1 MGYEA
6 PDRAGGAFFAAER
19 ESEVRNF
26 AMVSPRFLRIRRRIL
41 CSASSLALFA
51 ASGAPV
57 LAQNVTTS
65 PPPSAATPQ
74 PPAATP
80 APQESATPVPQ
91 QAPAPETPQQAT
103 GGNVLPETRVVAP
116 AQRSRTR
123 TPPPRQVV
131 TRQPAPPTPT
141 QAQVVNQQN
150 QKFDAA
156 RQTILAPV
164 GASSYEVSHQ
174 AIEAQPQG
182 NNATLD
188 KVLLQFPGVT
198 QDSAASGE
206 LHVRNEHANIQYRI
220 NGIMLPD
227 GVGAFGQILD
237 TGIVGSLALL
247 TGALPAQYGL
257 RTAGVLDI
265 QTKADA
271 FNNTGSVSVY
281 GGSHGTITPSFE
293 YGGTVGQTQY
303 FASGRFLQNNL
314 GIENPT
320 PSNEAIH
327 DRTSQEKGFLYLS
340 TVLDPTSRLTFMS
353 GISNASFQIPNSPGQ
368 MPNFNVNGITN
379 FNSSTLN
386 EHQNEFNQF
395 NVLAYQKSAE
405 DIDYQISYFNRYSQL
420 HFFPD
425 PLGDLIFN
433 GVSSDIYRQSFVNGI
448 QEDTAWR
455 IGFAHTLR
463 FGFSV
468 SAERSLVNNI
478 STVLPVD
485 PVTGNQVDPVTGNPF
500 GPPFTVF
507 DSSSKTGW
515 LLGTYVQDEWR
526 ITNQLTLNAGLRFD
540 QMHQYVD
547 ANQFSPR
554 ISLTWKPYE
563 GTTFHAGYA
572 RNFTPPQQV
581 IAAPAN
587 LALVTPPTAPANT
600 QTPEVPLNS
609 PVLPER
615 SHVFDVGVVQKIY
628 PVPGL
633 EVGIDGYYKIA
644 RNLLDDGQFGA
655 AYVLTGFNYDRG
667 ENIGLEV
674 KSTYTNGNFR
684 AWGNLAWAKQVA
696 TNVVSNQFLFAQD
709 ELNYIANHYVYT
721 DHAQVLTASAGAS
734 YLWNGTR
741 FSASM
746 IYGSGLRSGFANTDH
761 LPSYTQVNVGV
772 SHDFNIVAPN
782 KPTTVRFD
790 VVNLF
795 DKIYEIRDGTGI
807 GVFAPQFGPRRG
819 FFVGVSQKL

>member
-1 MGYEA
+1 MTL
-6 PDRAGGAFFAAER
+6 
-19 ESEVRNF
+19 S
-26 AMVSPRFLRIRRRIL
+26 LRSTL
-41 CSASSLALFA
+41 LLSSSASLLLGLGGTAMSQTA
-51 ASGAPV
+51 ASPGSGNTALPKIEV
-57 LAQNVTTS
+57 IEPRRAQPPRRPQTRVTTGQRRETPAA
-65 PPPSAATPQ
+65 PPP
-74 PPAATP
+74 
-80 APQESATPVPQ
+80 
-91 QAPAPETPQQAT
+91 
-103 GGNVLPETRVVAP
+103 
-116 AQRSRTR
+116 
-123 TPPPRQVV
+123 
-131 TRQPAPPTPT
+131 PTE
-141 QAQVVNQQN
+141 AQVVAGKND
-150 QKFDAA
+150 KFDEV
-156 RQTILAPV
+156 RQNIVAPI
-164 GASSYEVSHQ
+164 GATSYQINHQ
-174 AIEAQPQG
+174 AIEALPQG

-227 GVGAFGQILD
+227 GVGAFGQIID

-265 QTKADA
+265 QTKTDA
-271 FNNTGSVSVY
+271 FNNSGSVSVY

-293 YGGTVGQTQY
+293 WGGTVGQTQY
-303 FASGRFLQNNL
+303 FVSGRFLQNNL

-327 DRTSQEKGFLYLS
+327 DRTSQEKGFAYVS
-340 TVLDPTSRLTFMS
+340 TVLDPTSRLTYI
-353 GISNASFQIPNSPGQ
+353 GGVSNSTFQIPNNPGQ
-368 MPNFNVNGITN
+368 TPNNTAFGVSN
-379 FNSSTLN
+379 FDSTFLN

-395 NVLAYQKSAE
+395 NVVAYQKSAE

-420 HFFPD
+420 HFMPD
-425 PLGDLIFN
+425 PVGDLVFN
-433 GVSSDIYRQSFVNGI
+433 GVSSDVYRQSYVNGI

-455 IGFAHTLR
+455 VGYAHTLR
-463 FGFSV
+463 FGFSM
-468 SAERSLVNNI
+468 SAERSLVTNI
-478 STVLPVD
+478 STVLPLAD
-485 PVTGNQVDPVTGNPF
+485 PADPAAGTIDAPF
-500 GPPFTVF
+500 SIF

-515 LLGTYVQDEWR
+515 LLGTYLQDEWR

-540 QMHQYVD
+540 QMYQYVD
-547 ANQFSPR
+547 ANQLSPR
-554 ISLTWKPYE
+554 ISLTWKPYD

-581 IAAPAN
+581 IAAPTN
-587 LALVTPPTAPANT
+587 LALVTPPNVPANT
-600 QTPEVPLNS
+600 QTPEVPLSS

-615 SHVFDVGVVQKIY
+615 SNVFDVGVVQKIY

-633 EVGIDGYYKIA
+633 EVGVDGYYKTA
-644 RNLLDDGQFGA
+644 RDLLDDGQFGA
-655 AYVLTGFNYDRG
+655 AYVLNGFNYDRG
-667 ENIGLEV
+667 ENIGLEL
-674 KSTYTNGNFR
+674 KSTYNNGNFR
-684 AWGNLAWAKQVA
+684 AWGNVAWAKQIA
-696 TNVVSNQFLFAQD
+696 TTIVSNQFLFAQD
-709 ELNYIANHYVYT
+709 EINYIATHYIYT

-761 LPSYTQVNVGV
+761 LPSYTQVNAGV
-772 SHDFNIVAPN
+772 SREFLFPGWT

-795 DKIYEIRDGTGI
+795 DKIYEIRDGSGI

-819 FFVGVSQKL
+819 FFAGISQKI

>member
-1 MGYEA
+1 M
-6 PDRAGGAFFAAER
+6 
-19 ESEVRNF
+19 
-26 AMVSPRFLRIRRRIL
+26 L
-41 CSASSLALFA
+41 A
-51 ASGAPV
+51 ASGAASLMLLYGLGGPAR
-57 LAQNVTTS
+57 AQAVAAASGTTALPEISVIAPKRVQPPRRPKTRVTTGK
-65 PPPSAATPQ
+65 PRQ
-74 PPAATP
+74 TP
-80 APQESATPVPQ
+80 APEPQ
-91 QAPAPETPQQAT
+91 TETQ
-103 GGNVLPETRVVAP
+103 VVAG
-116 AQRSRTR
+116 
-123 TPPPRQVV
+123 
-131 TRQPAPPTPT
+131 
-141 QAQVVNQQN
+141 QN
-150 QKFDAA
+150 TKLDEA
-156 RQTILAPV
+156 RQKILAPV
-164 GASSYEVSHQ
+164 GANSYEINHQ
-174 AIEAQPQG
+174 AIEALPQG
-182 NNATLD
+182 SNTPLD
-188 KVLLQFPGVT
+188 KVLLQLPGVT

-206 LHVRNEHANIQYRI
+206 LHVRNEHGNLQYRI

-265 QTKADA
+265 QTKSDA
-271 FNNTGSVSVY
+271 FNNSGSVGVY
-281 GGSHGTITPSFE
+281 GGSHGTITTTAE

-303 FASGRFLQNNL
+303 FVSGRFLQNNL

-320 PSNEAIH
+320 PSNDAIH

-353 GISNASFQIPNSPGQ
+353 GVSNGTYQIPNNPGQ
-368 MPNFNVNGITN
+368 TPNFNVNGVTD
-379 FNSSTLN
+379 FNSAFLN

-395 NVLAYQKSAE
+395 NVLAYQKSVE

-420 HFFPD
+420 HFMPD
-425 PLGDLIFN
+425 PIGDLVFN
-433 GVSSDIYRQSFVNGI
+433 GVSSDVYRQSFVNGI

-455 IGFAHTLR
+455 VGFAHTLR
-463 FGFSV
+463 FGFSA

-478 STVLPVD
+478 SSVLPVD
-485 PVTGNQVDPVTGNPF
+485 PATGSQTDPVTGNPF

-515 LLGTYVQDEWR
+515 LIGTYLQDEWR
-526 ITNQLTLNAGLRFD
+526 INNQLTLNAGLRFD
-540 QMHQYVD
+540 QMYQYVD
-547 ANQFSPR
+547 ANQLSPR
-554 ISLTWKPYE
+554 ISLTWKPYD

-581 IAAPAN
+581 IAAPTN

-600 QTPEVPLNS
+600 QTPTVPLNS

-615 SHVFDVGVVQKIY
+615 SNVFDVGVVQKIY

-633 EVGIDGYYKIA
+633 EVGVDGYYKIA
-644 RNLLDDGQFGA
+644 RDLLDDGQFGA
-655 AYVLTGFNYDRG
+655 AYVLNGFNYERG
-667 ENIGLEV
+667 ENIGLEL

-684 AWGNLAWAKQVA
+684 AYGNLAWAKQIA
-696 TNVVSNQFLFAQD
+696 TNIVSNQFLFGQD
-709 ELNYIANHYVYT
+709 EIDYIATHYIYT
-721 DHAQVLTASAGAS
+721 DHAQVLTGSAGAS

-761 LPSYTQVNVGV
+761 LPSYTQVNVGL
-772 SHDFNIVAPN
+772 SHDFNIVSPT
-782 KPTTVRFD
+782 KPTTLRFD

-795 DKIYEIRDGTGI
+795 DKIYEIRDGSGI

-819 FFVGVSQKL
+819 FYFGISQKL

>member
-1 MGYEA
+1 MTLSAKTTLFLSSSASLLLGLGGTAMSQTAA
-6 PDRAGGAFFAAER
+6 PAGGGATAL
-19 ESEVRNF
+19 
-26 AMVSPRFLRIRRRIL
+26 PRIEIVEPRR
-41 CSASSLALFA
+41 
-51 ASGAPV
+51 
-57 LAQNVTTS
+57 AQPPRRPKTRVTTDKRRE
-65 PPPSAATPQ
+65 T
-74 PPAATP
+74 PAAP
-80 APQESATPVPQ
+80 PQSE
-91 QAPAPETPQQAT
+91 
-103 GGNVLPETRVVAP
+103 
-116 AQRSRTR
+116 
-123 TPPPRQVV
+123 
-131 TRQPAPPTPT
+131 
-141 QAQVVNQQN
+141 AQVVAGKNE
-150 QKFDAA
+150 KFDQA
-156 RQTILAPV
+156 RQNIVAPI
-164 GASSYEVSHQ
+164 GATSYQINHQ
-174 AIEAQPQG
+174 NIEALPQG
-182 NNATLD
+182 NNTTLD

-206 LHVRNEHANIQYRI
+206 LHVRNEHANLQYRI

-227 GVGAFGQILD
+227 GVGGFGQILD
-237 TGIVGSLALL
+237 TGIIGSLALL

-271 FNNTGSVSVY
+271 FNNSGSVSLY

-303 FASGRFLQNNL
+303 FVSGRFLQNNL
-314 GIENPT
+314 GIENPIS
-320 PSNEAIH
+320 SNEAIH

-340 TVLDPTSRLTFMS
+340 TVLDPTSRLTFVS
-353 GISNASFQIPNSPGQ
+353 GVSNATYQIPNNPGQ
-368 MPNFNVNGITN
+368 MPNFNAAGVTT
-379 FNSSTLN
+379 FDSASLN

-395 NVLAYQKSAE
+395 NVVAYQKSV
-405 DIDYQISYFNRYSQL
+405 DDVDLQLSYFNRYSQL

-425 PLGDLIFN
+425 PTGDLVFN
-433 GVSSDIYRQSFVNGI
+433 GVSSNVYRQSFVNGI

-455 IGFAHTLR
+455 VGFAHTLR

-485 PVTGNQVDPVTGNPF
+485 PATGNQVDPVTGDPF

-515 LLGTYVQDEWR
+515 LIGTYLQDEWR

-540 QMHQYVD
+540 QMYQYVD
-547 ANQFSPR
+547 ANQLSPR
-554 ISLTWKPYE
+554 ISLTWKPYD

-572 RNFTPPQQV
+572 RNFTPPPQV
-581 IAAPAN
+581 IAAPTN

-628 PVPGL
+628 PIPGL
-633 EVGIDGYYKIA
+633 EVGVDGYYKIA
-644 RNLLDDGQFGA
+644 RDLLDDGQFGA
-655 AYVLTGFNYDRG
+655 AYVLNGFNYERG
-667 ENIGLEV
+667 ENIGLEL
-674 KSTYTNGNFR
+674 KSTYNNGNFR
-684 AWGNLAWAKQVA
+684 AWGNVAWAKQIA
-696 TNVVSNQFLFAQD
+696 TNIVSNQFLFGAD
-709 ELNYIANHYVYT
+709 EIAYIATHYIYT

-761 LPSYTQVNVGV
+761 LPSYTQVNIGL
-772 SHDFNIVAPN
+772 SREFLFPGWT
-782 KPTTVRFD
+782 KPTTLRFD

-795 DKIYEIRDGTGI
+795 DKTYEIRDGSGI

-819 FFVGVSQKL
+819 FFVGISQKI

>member
-1 MGYEA
+1 MRILRRPYR
-6 PDRAGGAFFAAER
+6 DR
-19 ESEVRNF
+19 ESGIMTRSVKTTLLL
-26 AMVSPRFLRIRRRIL
+26 SS
-41 CSASSLALFA
+41 SASLLLGLGGTALSQTA
-51 ASGAPV
+51 APAGSGSTALPKIEV
-57 LAQNVTTS
+57 IEPRRAQPPRRPRTRVTTGQHRETPAA
-65 PPPSAATPQ
+65 PPP
-74 PPAATP
+74 
-80 APQESATPVPQ
+80 
-91 QAPAPETPQQAT
+91 
-103 GGNVLPETRVVAP
+103 
-116 AQRSRTR
+116 
-123 TPPPRQVV
+123 
-131 TRQPAPPTPT
+131 PTE
-141 QAQVVNQQN
+141 AQVVAGKND
-150 QKFDAA
+150 KFDEV
-156 RQTILAPV
+156 RQTILATA
-164 GASSYEVSHQ
+164 GATSHQVNRQ
-174 AIEAQPQG
+174 AIEAMPQG

-265 QTKADA
+265 ETKADA
-271 FNNTGSVSVY
+271 FNNSGSVSVY

-303 FASGRFLQNNL
+303 FVSGRFLQNNL

-320 PSNEAIH
+320 PSNEPIH

-353 GISNASFQIPNSPGQ
+353 GVSNSTFQIPNSPGQ
-368 MPNFNVNGITN
+368 TPNFTAFGVSN
-379 FNSSTLN
+379 FDSTLLN

-395 NVLAYQKSAE
+395 NVVAYQKSAE

-425 PLGDLIFN
+425 PIGDLVFN
-433 GVSSDIYRQSFVNGI
+433 GVSSDVYRQSFVNGM

-455 IGFAHTLR
+455 VGYAHTLR

-485 PVTGNQVDPVTGNPF
+485 DMGNAIDAPF
-500 GPPFTVF
+500 SIF

-515 LLGTYVQDEWR
+515 LIGSYLQDEWR

-540 QMHQYVD
+540 QMYQYVD
-547 ANQFSPR
+547 ANQLSPR
-554 ISLTWKPYE
+554 VSLTWKPYD

-581 IAAPAN
+581 IAAPTN
-587 LALVTPPTAPANT
+587 LALVQGTT
-600 QTPEVPLNS
+600 QQPEAQLNS
-609 PVLPER
+609 PLLPER

-633 EVGIDGYYKIA
+633 EVGVDGYYKIA
-644 RNLLDDGQFGA
+644 RDLLDDGQFGA
-655 AYVLTGFNYDRG
+655 AYVLNGFNYDRG
-667 ENIGLEV
+667 ENIGLEL
-674 KSTYTNGNFR
+674 KSTYNNGNFR
-684 AWGNLAWAKQVA
+684 AWGNVAWAKQIA
-696 TNVVSNQFLFAQD
+696 TNIVSNQFLFAQD
-709 ELNYIANHYVYT
+709 EINYIATHYIYT

-761 LPSYTQVNVGV
+761 LPSYTQVNAGV
-772 SHDFNIVAPN
+772 SREFLFPGWT
-782 KPTTVRFD
+782 KPTTLRFD

-795 DKIYEIRDGTGI
+795 DKIYEIRDGSGI

-819 FFVGVSQKL
+819 FFVGISQKI